1 MPVLYKK
8 EKAMQNVS
16 TFEACKTIIQCVQAK
31 GDQDMLHVLL
41 GINNDLVAAEAKYPQ
56 NVFYILRQ

>member
-1 MPVLYKK
+1 
-8 EKAMQNVS
+8 MQNVS